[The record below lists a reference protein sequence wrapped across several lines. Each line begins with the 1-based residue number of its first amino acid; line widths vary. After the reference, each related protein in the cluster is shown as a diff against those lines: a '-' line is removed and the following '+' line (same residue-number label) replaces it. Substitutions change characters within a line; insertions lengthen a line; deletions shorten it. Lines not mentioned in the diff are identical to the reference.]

1 MILSTPQWY
10 RALQGYWDQA
20 TAADDPPIPTLPK
33 SRPRIL
39 TPSTSRESLFESA
52 ASATANSAFFL
63 KLPFEIRHKILRDAF
78 GDRTIHM
85 DLYFDYPMKPLS
97 ERQPNRT
104 QGVGGAR
111 VPPPEPQWGIAREQR
126 KQWQWLSGECY
137 RGSHVMASKM
147 VDYAEGIDVLYATN
161 TIHMTGNALLQR
173 LQEAQQ
179 EVQYEP
185 GVHMAADVLPR
196 QQPNVLL
203 SKRLGSITS
212 VRIRWTYHP
221 FEEPYEPSF
230 YGETGFKN
238 FLMDLPRMFPHLKK
252 LYLTLDGMKP
262 RSPVEHGRLIEVI
275 ESDILVPVDGMVRQ
289 LGPQIQK
296 CYVGISAFLY
306 AAMKHDRTNPNQQR
320 STQERYDW
328 SRTWR
333 ELPAS
338 DSTSLQQAA
347 HLNGYSI
354 RIGQLDLDLASI
366 IPQGYDDF

>member
-1 MILSTPQWY
+1 MSPGVSAVFHIYSNRSL
-10 RALQGYWDQA
+10 
-20 TAADDPPIPTLPK
+20 
-33 SRPRIL
+33 L
-39 TPSTSRESLFESA
+39 TPSHPTS
-52 ASATANSAFFL
+52 
-63 KLPFEIRHKILRDAF
+63 
-78 GDRTIHM
+78 
-85 DLYFDYPMKPLS
+85 
-97 ERQPNRT
+97 
-104 QGVGGAR
+104 
-111 VPPPEPQWGIAREQR
+111 
-126 KQWQWLSGECY
+126 
-137 RGSHVMASKM
+137 
-147 VDYAEGIDVLYATN
+147 YAEGIDVLYATN